1 MFLKFHGRKLL
12 RKLLRISISDI
23 LEFEGRDGTRECRD
37 LRFTYYNE
45 KENVKS
51 GFSTDG
57 RDLRPRAVNTRIA
70 KGTADLTIL
79 RPRADRRWKSCAL
92 SAWSFLLWDI
102 RASSK
107 FSKHFHRRRFVHR
120 VSFHRARLLTEH
132 PKRNRSFLRIRR
144 LRSHCING
152 PCKRW
157 IDIFLENFPTDDL
170 LILLVLKWIIFNNK
184 TVFCLWAS
192 HGLSWNVWKF
202 VTNIALRN

>member
-1 MFLKFHGRKLL
+1 ML
-12 RKLLRISISDI
+12 RKSLRISIRDI
-23 LEFEGRDGTRECRD
+23 LEFGREGGTRECRD
-37 LRFTYYNE
+37 LRFTYYNR

-120 VSFHRARLLTEH
+120 CVCLVSPPALVNGTF
-132 PKRNRSFLRIRR
+132 PKRNRSFFTRATLTLPLCI
-144 LRSHCING
+144 HCV
-152 PCKRW
+152 PYKRYFSGKFFHRW
-157 IDIFLENFPTDDL
+157 FVNS
-170 LILLVLKWIIFNNK
+170 VGVWIIFNNK
-184 TVFCLWAS
+184 TLFCLADYRENLWQIYR
-192 HGLSWNVWKF
+192 LYF
-202 VTNIALRN
+202 M